1 MVDKKIKATFKIDL
15 DQVFPLKDVVAC
27 TGKAAL
33 DHFKTLL
40 WDAKGRYS
48 EGRRV
53 ELGMITGALVNQNDI
68 EKSLFTQDVKYPERK
83 LNLHEKI
90 FCKQIPQAIS
100 TEAEMMIRY
109 DNFIDGINK
118 CIQRVHVTGGTN
130 GILIEAL
137 KKFKPF
143 KPTFIGRAEN
153 QAYTLSTFSIEKS
166 YLSYAHSDGLIMR
179 HDKEA
184 FATESMKAAV
194 FGKQIEDIIRILY
207 FSAYA
212 HILSNLEKLKKRI
225 DPFIR
230 MFVSYLPITLTYM
243 IFSLKAIE
251 IYKSKG
257 SK

>member
-40 WDAKGRYS
+40 WDAKRRYS

-53 ELGMITGALVNQNDI
+53 ELGMIAGALVNQNDI
-68 EKSLFTQDVKYPERK
+68 EKSLFTPDAKYLERK

-130 GILIEAL
+130 GILVEAL

-184 FATESMKAAV
+184 FATEPMKAAV
-194 FGKQIEDIIRILY
+194 FDKQMEDIIRILY
-207 FSAYA
+207 FSAYS
-212 HILSNLEKLKKRI
+212 HILGNFEKLKKRI
-225 DPFIR
+225 DPF
-230 MFVSYLPITLTYM
+230 Y
-243 IFSLKAIE
+243 
-251 IYKSKG
+251 
-257 SK
+257 